1 MIPSESVQSWFN
13 AQKSLPDDVNKWLT
27 AVYTAALQ
35 KLLTVGGTV
44 LITITNASDYGEAST
59 SPGGLVDTVQQTLDP
74 EENAGEGYGLAPIGH
89 VVTVHS
95 AEPVTIQIKTNISFN
110 TGYSWADMK
119 STIQDAVSNYLLT
132 LRKSW
137 ESNDYTVVR
146 VAQLESTILALE
158 GVVDIDGTT
167 INGSTSNLTLTK
179 YQIPTFGG
187 VSV

>member
-1 MIPSESVQSWFN
+1 
-13 AQKSLPDDVNKWLT
+13 
-27 AVYTAALQ
+27 
-35 KLLTVGGTV
+35 
-44 LITITNASDYGEAST
+44 
-59 SPGGLVDTVQQTLDP
+59 
-74 EENAGEGYGLAPIGH
+74 
-89 VVTVHS
+89 
-95 AEPVTIQIKTNISFN
+95 
-110 TGYSWADMK
+110 MK

>member
-1 MIPSESVQSWFN
+1 MAFHE
-13 AQKSLPDDVNKWLT
+13 
-27 AVYTAALQ
+27 
-35 KLLTVGGTV
+35 
-44 LITITNASDYGEAST
+44 
-59 SPGGLVDTVQQTLDP
+59 
-74 EENAGEGYGLAPIGH
+74 
-89 VVTVHS
+89 
-95 AEPVTIQIKTNISFN
+95 
-110 TGYSWADMK
+110 
-119 STIQDAVSNYLLT
+119 
-132 LRKSW
+132 SW